1 MSKSYTVS
9 QIAQA
14 VSGQVRGEGGRT
26 ITGISSVE
34 AAGPDQVTWVA
45 KEGLVKK
52 AAQTRAGAVLIPWQ
66 WADHLA
72 SGATAILVE
81 RPEHAIIRVLA
92 MFEEP
97 AAVSPGIHP
106 TAVIDPTASLGG
118 NVSVGPHAVV
128 GPRATIGDDTI
139 LQAGVFVGEAS
150 RIGNRCVLWPN
161 VVVRERCVIGNR
173 VIIHP
178 NATIGAD
185 GFGYEFIDGR
195 HVKVPQIGNVVIEDD
210 VEIGANT
217 CIDRAKFGS
226 TTVRAGAKIDNLVQI
241 AHNVEIGPGVVLA
254 ALVGIAG
261 SAKIGAFSVLGGKVG
276 VGDHC
281 RIGSQVQVGACSCV
295 PTGVVPD
302 KAAIAGI
309 LAYDA
314 RQWKRGQIAIR
325 RLPELLEQ
333 VKELARRV
341 AELESTKNDRTGS

>member
-1 MSKSYTVS
+1 MTRTYTIS

-14 VSGQVRGEGGRT
+14 VSGQIRGDPDRT
-26 ITGISSVE
+26 ITGVSSVE
-34 AAGPDQVTWVA
+34 AAGPDQITWLA
-45 KEGLVKK
+45 QEALLTK
-52 AAQTRAGAVLIPWQ
+52 AAHGRAGAVLIPWQ
-66 WADHLA
+66 WADNLPA
-72 SGATAILVE
+72 GTTAILVE
-81 RPEHAIIRVLA
+81 RPNHAIIRVLG

-106 TAVIDPTASLGG
+106 TAVIDPTASLGR
-118 NVSVGPHAVV
+118 NVSAGPHVVV
-128 GPRATIGDDTI
+128 GPQAAIGDDTV
-139 LQAGVFVGEAS
+139 LRAGVFVGQAS
-150 RIGNRCVLWPN
+150 RVGSHCVLWPN

-226 TTVRAGAKIDNLVQI
+226 TMVRAGAKIDNLVQI
-241 AHNVEIGPGVVLA
+241 AHNVDIGPGVVLA

-261 SAKIGAFSVLGGKVG
+261 SAKIGAFSVLGGQVG
-276 VGDHC
+276 VTDHA
-281 RIGSQVQVGACSCV
+281 RIGNQVIVASASAV
-295 PTGVVPD
+295 TGTVPD
-302 KAAIAGI
+302 NAQVAGVF
-309 LAYDA
+309 AYGVQEW
-314 RQWKRGQIAIR
+314 RRGQIAVR
-325 RLPELLEQ
+325 RLPKLLEQ

-341 AELESTKNDRTGS
+341 AELESAKDHRKGS